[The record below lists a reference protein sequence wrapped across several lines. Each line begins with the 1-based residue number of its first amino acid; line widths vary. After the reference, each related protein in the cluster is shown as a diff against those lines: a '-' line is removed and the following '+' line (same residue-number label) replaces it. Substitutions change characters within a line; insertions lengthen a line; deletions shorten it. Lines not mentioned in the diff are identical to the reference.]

1 MPSFLRHAETEF
13 LSKWYYNTKKNNVK
27 ADRKEKNNFSRFH
40 KTLFSIFRLPARIY
54 DRFPTDFSPEFF
66 LPSET
71 TTTRATH
78 VRNKNPRLN
87 VNQTSCSDWITRQQ
101 YKSRATE

>member
-66 LPSET
+66 LPS
-71 TTTRATH
+71 RLQQH
-78 VRNKNPRLN
+78 VRSKNPRSN
-87 VNQTSCSDWITRQQ
+87 VNQTSCSDWIT
-101 YKSRATE
+101 TE